1 MAHRIEV
8 YTRVND
14 SKSEVMTKKFESW
27 GFNASTTTVVEVYV
41 INKNFKKSSLKEIA
55 AMLSN
60 QVSQKYL
67 IDEAQNEIPFDFALE
82 IGYLPGV
89 TDNIATTA
97 RETIEDYFKL
107 KFSGEESVHSS
118 TLIFIAGKLSAKDV
132 TTIGNSLA
140 NSLIQRITI
149 KSHEK
154 FAADNGMDTIIPV
167 VHLKSHPKVDKIDLN
182 ISEEEL
188 LKLGKEGIPD
198 KEATDVAARRG
209 PLALDK
215 DQLEVIKKYF
225 EKEARSPT
233 DIELESLAQ
242 TWSEH
247 CKHTIFAAKIDD
259 NEDGLYKGYI
269 KRATNDI
276 RKQKGTRDF
285 CVSVFSDNSGGIIF
299 DENWI
304 ITDKAETHNS
314 PSALDPFGGAITGI
328 IGVNRDCLGFGK
340 GAKPIINKYGY
351 CVGNPWDK
359 EPIYRDSELAN
370 PTLLPHRILE
380 GVIEGVNAGGNC
392 SGIPT
397 PQGFVY
403 FHDDYKGKPL
413 IFVGTVGLI
422 PRKINGK
429 NSWEKQAQ
437 KGDKI
442 VVIGGRVGMD
452 GIHGATFSSEALSS
466 GSPATAV
473 QIGDPI
479 TQKKFSDAI
488 VKEAR
493 DLELYNSITDNGA
506 GGISCSVPEMAKEIC
521 LPEDRL
527 GGCLVNLEKVPTKY
541 PNLSPWQIWISESQE
556 RMTLAI
562 PPEKLA
568 EFEKLMAK
576 RGVESTVIGEFTDS
590 GHAVVKFKDEAI
602 MDLEMQ
608 FLHEGL
614 PRKILKTCYTIPAGK
629 RNPEPDF
636 PQPVNL
642 TDTLLDMLARP
653 NICSYEFIS
662 TQYDHNVQG
671 GSILKPLQ
679 GKGRVNSPTSVTKP
693 FPESTR
699 GIICSQGLNPT
710 YSNIDTYHM
719 AACAIDTA
727 IRNVIAVGGTLDHLA
742 LMDNFCW
749 CSSNEP
755 ERLGQLKAACEACYD
770 YAVAYGTPYISGKDS
785 MFNDFQGFDAQGKS
799 IKISVPP
806 TLLISSLGVL
816 DDLTLAVSLDPKF
829 PGDLIYV
836 LGETKDELGGSE
848 YYMYQKDLEKYVPAC
863 SGISSAHQSVKSIPR
878 DNSHS
883 DFFIGNSVPR
893 VDAPSAIAL
902 YRAFRSAVEQR
913 LISSALSPQFG
924 GLGITL
930 AKKAIAGQLGM
941 EIDLCNLNASSTPR
955 ADHCLFSESQSRFI
969 VTINPKNQASFEKH
983 FAAIPFG
990 LLGKITDDQNF
1001 VIKANDGTGPSA
1013 VILKTNITTLDQ
1025 FYRKTFNRFGA

>member
-8 YTRVND
+8 FTKVND
-14 SKSEVMTKKFESW
+14 SKSELMAKKLQSW
-27 GFNASTTTVVEVYV
+27 GFKISSATVVEVYV
-41 INKNFKKSSLKEIA
+41 INKDFKQNELKDIA
-55 AMLSN
+55 EMLSN
-60 QVSQKYL
+60 PVSQKFL

-82 IGYLPGV
+82 IGFLPGV
-89 TDNIATTA
+89 TDNIANTA
-97 RETIEDYFKL
+97 RETIEDFFKI
-107 KFSGEESVHSS
+107 KFGPDESVHSS
-118 TLIFIAGKLSAKDV
+118 TLLFLKGQLGEEDV
-132 TTIGNSLA
+132 EATGNSMA

-149 KSHEK
+149 KSHDK
-154 FAADNGMDTIIPV
+154 FAADNGMGAVVPV
-167 VHLKSHPKVDKIDLN
+167 VHLKSHPEVDKVDLD

-188 LKLGKEGIPD
+188 LKLGKEGVLD
-198 KEATDVAARRG
+198 KDGTRRG
-209 PLALDK
+209 PLALEK
-215 DQLEVIKKYF
+215 DQLDVIKKYF
-225 EKEARSPT
+225 EKEGRAPN

-259 NEDGLYKGYI
+259 NNDGLYKGYI

-276 RKQKGTRDF
+276 RKAKGDRDF
-285 CVSVFSDNSGGIIF
+285 CVSVFSDNAGGIVF

-340 GAKPIINKYGY
+340 GAKPIINKYGF
-351 CVGNPWDK
+351 CVGNPFDK
-359 EPIYRDSELAN
+359 EPIYRDAKLTN
-370 PTLLPHRILE
+370 PALSPHRILE

-403 FHDDYKGKPL
+403 FNDGYKGKPL
-413 IFVGTVGLI
+413 IFVGTIGLI

-442 VVIGGRVGMD
+442 VIIGGRVGMD

-479 TQKKFSDAI
+479 TQKKFSDALI
-488 VKEAR
+488 KEAR
-493 DLELYNSITDNGA
+493 ELELYNSITDNGA
-506 GGISCSVPEMAKEIC
+506 GGISCSVPEMAKES
-521 LPEDRL
+521 
-527 GGCLVNLEKVPTKY
+527 GGCIVDLEKVPTKY

-562 PPEKLA
+562 PSEKLA
-568 EFEKLMAK
+568 EFETLMAK

-590 GHAVVKFKDEAI
+590 GHTIVKFNDKVI
-602 MDLEMQ
+602 MDLEMP
-608 FLHEGL
+608 FLHDGL
-614 PRKILKTCYTIPAGK
+614 PRKILKTTYTK
-629 RNPEPDF
+629 VSHPEPNF
-636 PQPVNL
+636 NEPANL
-642 TDTLLDMLARP
+642 TETLCDMLSRP
-653 NICSYEFIS
+653 NICSYEDIS

-671 GSILKPLQ
+671 GTVVKPLQ
-679 GKGRVNSPTSVTKP
+679 GKGRVNGVASVTKP
-693 FPESTR
+693 LPESTK
-699 GIICSQGLNPT
+699 GVICSQGLNPI
-710 YSNIDTYHM
+710 YSEIDTYHM

-727 IRNVIAVGGTLDHLA
+727 VRNIIAIGGTIDHLA

-755 ERLGQLKAACEACYD
+755 ERLGQLKAACEAVYE

-785 MFNDFQGFDAQGKS
+785 MFNDFKGFDASGKA

-816 DDLTLAVSLDPKF
+816 DDLTRAVSLDPKF
-829 PGDLIYV
+829 AGDLVYI
-836 LGETKDELGGSE
+836 LGETRDELGGSE
-848 YYMYQKDLEKYVPAC
+848 YFAKN
-863 SGISSAHQSVKSIPR
+863 SS
-878 DNSHS
+878 
-883 DFFIGNSVPR
+883 IGNSVPK
-893 VDAPSAIAL
+893 VDAKSAIAL
-902 YRAFRSAVEQR
+902 YRKFHEATEKR
-913 LISSALSPQFG
+913 LISSSLSPQFG

-941 EIDLCNLNASSTPR
+941 EIDLAKIPGFTNFQNTTTGTRL
-955 ADHCLFSESQSRFI
+955 DHLLFSETQSRFI
-969 VTINPKNQASFEKH
+969 VTIDPKRQKEFEEH
-983 FAAIPFG
+983 FAG
-990 LLGKITDDQNF
+990 LTFAEIGKITEDQNF
-1001 VIKANDGTGPSA
+1001 VIKVSDKT
-1013 VILKTNITTLDQ
+1013 VIKTNIATLDQ
-1025 FYRKTFNRFGA
+1025 FYRKTFNRF